1 MELNSEICSK
11 FCEVDGDWNWL
22 AQAIVSKKRIFSISF
37 CVVSVP
43 DFVT

>member
-22 AQAIVSKKRIFSISF
+22 AQAIVKQKA
-37 CVVSVP
+37 
-43 DFVT
+43 DF